1 MACRE
6 GGVAHLQ
13 LALGV
18 GLQQSLGRIKG
29 SLVAEGDVVDA
40 PLRHVP
46 GGDIHLGLSQRSE
59 LWVHMFSIFK
69 GPQKDGNMF
78 SRMLWMIFTS

>member
-6 GGVAHLQ
+6 GGVAQLQ

-46 GGDIHLGLSQRSE
+46 GGDIHLGQQRTDCSE
-59 LWVHMFSIFK
+59 LWKHVVHLQR
-69 GPQKDGNMF
+69 PQKRWKHVF
-78 SRMLWMIFTS
+78 